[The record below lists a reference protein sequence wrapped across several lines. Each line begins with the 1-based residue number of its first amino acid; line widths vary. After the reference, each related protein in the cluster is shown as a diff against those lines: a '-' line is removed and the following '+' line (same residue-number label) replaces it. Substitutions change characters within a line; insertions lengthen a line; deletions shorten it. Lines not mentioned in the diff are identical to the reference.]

1 MARRKHQADLRPIT
15 CLVCGQVA
23 QVRRSDARTCGPSCK
38 KALQRAIRK
47 DGLELTARQL
57 CTAEMQFRRMSP
69 LKPADDKGD
78 TPAPGKPVIQQ
89 AWPHGTLVRYLDKTT
104 WRPGRI
110 NWLSRAG
117 EECTRYARHC
127 TRLSDINNT
136 WQVPV
141 ETLCGVESVFLW
153 DVRKA

>member
-1 MARRKHQADLRPIT
+1 MARRTKHDMKCAI
-15 CLVCGQVA
+15 CGRAFVA
-23 QVRRSDARTCGPSCK
+23 LRSDARTCGPTCK
-38 KALQRAIRK
+38 KALQRGVKRVMGA
-47 DGLELTARQL
+47 EWTARDVTGVEVWL
-57 CTAEMQFRRMSP
+57 PRAGRADPSP
-69 LKPADDKGD
+69 AADKGD
-78 TPAPGKPVIQQ
+78 TPAKARPVIQQ
-89 AWPHGTLVRYLDKTT
+89 VWPHGTLVTYLDKTT

-141 ETLCGVESVFLW
+141 ETLCGVQCTFLW
-153 DVRKA
+153 DVRRC